1 MSSEISVFLADD
13 NLIVREGVRALLEL
27 ESDIVI
33 VGTAADYDTLVEG
46 AREAAPQVVVT
57 DIRMPPT
64 FQREG
69 IDAAREIRRYHPG
82 TGIVILSQY
91 EEPDFAVSLLS
102 EGSAGI
108 AYLLKDRVADGDQL
122 MRAVREVSAGGSTID
137 PRIVESLVNPV
148 REEGALTHGEEGVL
162 LQVAEGR
169 PIKAIAVAERTTP
182 EAVAASID
190 HLFLK
195 LARGASEGSRG
206 ALEHL
211 KALHRAIL
219 EREEQGER
227 LSRFLP
233 AGFAQRLR
241 TGGYRIGET
250 ELLEVTVLMSDVR
263 GYSTITQHADLSALA
278 QQLSEHRAAMSSA
291 VATGEGTVMQFIGDA
306 VLAVFGTQL
315 DQERHAE
322 RALATALA
330 MHGAQQEINQRW
342 AAQALPKFQL
352 GIGLAT
358 GEVAAVLLGSE
369 ERLEYTVVGDCV
381 NLSQRLQQLANPG
394 EIIVS
399 EATASALAER
409 LDAEQVKAKVKGRD
423 AEVRALRVRAVGSG

>member
-122 MRAVREVSAGGSTID
+122 MRAIREVSAGGSTID

-195 LARGASEGSRG
+195 LARGASEG
-206 ALEHL
+206 
-211 KALHRAIL
+211 
-219 EREEQGER
+219 
-227 LSRFLP
+227 
-233 AGFAQRLR
+233 
-241 TGGYRIGET
+241 
-250 ELLEVTVLMSDVR
+250 
-263 GYSTITQHADLSALA
+263 
-278 QQLSEHRAAMSSA
+278 
-291 VATGEGTVMQFIGDA
+291 
-306 VLAVFGTQL
+306 
-315 DQERHAE
+315 
-322 RALATALA
+322 
-330 MHGAQQEINQRW
+330 
-342 AAQALPKFQL
+342 
-352 GIGLAT
+352 
-358 GEVAAVLLGSE
+358 
-369 ERLEYTVVGDCV
+369 
-381 NLSQRLQQLANPG
+381 
-394 EIIVS
+394 
-399 EATASALAER
+399 
-409 LDAEQVKAKVKGRD
+409 
-423 AEVRALRVRAVGSG
+423 

>member
-1 MSSEISVFLADD
+1 
-13 NLIVREGVRALLEL
+13 
-27 ESDIVI
+27 
-33 VGTAADYDTLVEG
+33 
-46 AREAAPQVVVT
+46 
-57 DIRMPPT
+57 MPPT

-219 EREEQGER
+219 ERE
-227 LSRFLP
+227 
-233 AGFAQRLR
+233 
-241 TGGYRIGET
+241 
-250 ELLEVTVLMSDVR
+250 
-263 GYSTITQHADLSALA
+263 
-278 QQLSEHRAAMSSA
+278 
-291 VATGEGTVMQFIGDA
+291 
-306 VLAVFGTQL
+306 
-315 DQERHAE
+315 
-322 RALATALA
+322 
-330 MHGAQQEINQRW
+330 
-342 AAQALPKFQL
+342 
-352 GIGLAT
+352 GIGIRAR
-358 GEVAAVLLGSE
+358 LL
-369 ERLEYTVVGDCV
+369 
-381 NLSQRLQQLANPG
+381 P
-394 EIIVS
+394 
-399 EATASALAER
+399 
-409 LDAEQVKAKVKGRD
+409 LDAINHGSIKCQVR
-423 AEVRALRVRAVGSG
+423 